1 MNSRAVVLEQ
11 PGRIR
16 VNDVVLAEPGESDVV
31 VQVDHSGIS
40 TGTEKLLYTGRMPT
54 FPGMG
59 YPLVPGYESVGRVL
73 HAGPKSGFVGGE
85 SVYVPGARCF
95 GEIRG
100 LFGGSASRL
109 VVAGE
114 KAMPISDSLGEQGT
128 LLALAATAATAGTSG
143 TEFQGLH
150 TTLTG
155 WTEGFLGKA
164 LAIAAFLFG
173 AGMGVA
179 KQTVVPAILGVVF
192 ALVFSVGPD
201 IINTMMTAVI

>member
-1 MNSRAVVLEQ
+1 MSITKLTRQQSNVV
-11 PGRIR
+11 I
-16 VNDVVLAEPGESDVV
+16 V
-31 VQVDHSGIS
+31 GI
-40 TGTEKLLYTGRMPT
+40 
-54 FPGMG
+54 
-59 YPLVPGYESVGRVL
+59 
-73 HAGPKSGFVGGE
+73 A
-85 SVYVPGARCF
+85 
-95 GEIRG
+95 
-100 LFGGSASRL
+100 
-109 VVAGE
+109 
-114 KAMPISDSLGEQGT
+114 
-128 LLALAATAATAGTSG
+128 LALAATAATAGTSG

-192 ALVFSVGPD
+192 ALVFSVGPT